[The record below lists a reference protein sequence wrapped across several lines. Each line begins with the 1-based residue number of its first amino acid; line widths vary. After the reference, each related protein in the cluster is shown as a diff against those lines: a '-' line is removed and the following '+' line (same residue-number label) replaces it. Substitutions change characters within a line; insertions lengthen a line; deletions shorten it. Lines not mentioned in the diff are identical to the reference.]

1 MWKRISEYLI
11 ICFRKLTI
19 LKKNILIDCNMLK
32 DLEREQEDYLSLA
45 LNNYIKCLIVSEK
58 HHLHVYRVVALWL
71 QNLTIPNLSNMVCTV
86 CILTY
91 ECTLGLLLL
100 AYIMW

>member
-1 MWKRISEYLI
+1 MRRISEYLI
-11 ICFRKLTI
+11 IWFRKLTI
-19 LKKNILIDCNMLK
+19 LKKNVLIDCNMLK

-71 QNLTIPNLSNMVCTV
+71 QNLTLPNLSIMVCTI
-86 CILTY
+86 CYLD
-91 ECTLGLLLL
+91 L
-100 AYIMW
+100 